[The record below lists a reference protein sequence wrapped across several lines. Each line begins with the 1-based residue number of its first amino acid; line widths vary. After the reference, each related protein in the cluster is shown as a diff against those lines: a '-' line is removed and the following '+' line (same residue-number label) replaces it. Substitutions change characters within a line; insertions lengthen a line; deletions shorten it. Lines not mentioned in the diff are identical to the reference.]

1 MVITGSKTSIRSH
14 RDLIVWQKA
23 IELVVCVY
31 EATEHFPSSELYS
44 LTKQVRRAVTSIPA
58 NIAEGQGR
66 RLAREFM
73 QFLGHARGSLWEL
86 DTHLEIA
93 RRVGFLNETD
103 HVELLRHMD
112 EVGRILN
119 GLMRSLRSTANKQTS
134 I

>member
-1 MVITGSKTSIRSH
+1 MSAPSQIKSH

-23 IELVVCVY
+23 MALVESVY
-31 EATEHFPSSELYS
+31 QATASFPKEETYG
-44 LTKQVRRAVTSIPA
+44 LTSQIRRAVVSIPA

-66 RLAREFM
+66 RLTKEYLY
-73 QFLGHARGSLWEL
+73 FLANARGSILEL

-93 RRVGFLNETD
+93 RRLHYLD
-103 HVELLRHMD
+103 KDAYSRLLEQLQ

-119 GLMRSLRSTANKQTS
+119 GLMRAVEQSEPPN